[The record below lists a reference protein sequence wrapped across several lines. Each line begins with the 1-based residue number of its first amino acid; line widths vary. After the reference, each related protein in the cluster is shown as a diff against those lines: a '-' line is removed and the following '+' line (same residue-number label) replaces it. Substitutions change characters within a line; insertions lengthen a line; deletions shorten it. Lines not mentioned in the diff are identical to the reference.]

1 MHVNDVEKRTAWL
14 RIRAHVRNDVID
26 VCKQTLILSISIT
39 YKIAYYKFNE
49 LVYYMNNKMHL

>member
-26 VCKQTLILSISIT
+26 VCKQTLILGISIT
-39 YKIAYYKFNE
+39 YKIAFYKFNE
-49 LVYYMNNKMHL
+49 LVFI